1 LEAIQQQVVPP
12 PQVEVAVLVVLDK
25 IIDQTIMQDTV
36 VLD

>member
-1 LEAIQQQVVPP
+1 MVPP
-12 PQVEVAVLVVLDK
+12 PQVEVVVLVVPDK